1 MGKNK
6 DKDKGK
12 TDSKEQSSMSNF
24 YKKNKK
30 RKLKD
35 GNSNKAKE
43 TLLTP
48 REQLEQKLK
57 HFDLNPLYGPFKG
70 VTRSKRFDLAVKYGL
85 KPPQEI
91 KKIIEENKLDVSFY
105 DKYI

>member
-1 MGKNK
+1 MG
-6 DKDKGK
+6 KDKGK
-12 TDSKEQSSMSNF
+12 AESTKQSSMSNF
-24 YKKNKK
+24 YRKNKK

-35 GNSNKAKE
+35 GNCKSSNKGKE

-70 VTRSKRFDLAVKYGL
+70 LTRSKRFDLAVKFGL

>member
-24 YKKNKK
+24 YRKNKK

-35 GNSNKAKE
+35 GNKGKE
-43 TLLTP
+43 TILTP

-85 KPPQEI
+85 QPPQEI

>member
-1 MGKNK
+1 MG
-6 DKDKGK
+6 KDKGK
-12 TDSKEQSSMSNF
+12 EKTDSTQQSSMSNF
-24 YKKNKK
+24 YRKNKK

-35 GNSNKAKE
+35 VNKGKQ
-43 TLLTP
+43 TFLTP
-48 REQLEQKLK
+48 REQIEQKLK

-70 VTRSKRFDLAVKYGL
+70 LTRSKRFDLAVKFGL